1 MGAPK
6 GNKYAVGTKL
16 SPEEVAI
23 GAEEYFKKCDNT
35 KWFKNE
41 AIKSGDR
48 AGEIIQIPVSTPYT
62 IRGLCVHLGITRQ
75 TFLNYD
81 KDKKFFEV
89 CTRIRDKIETN
100 QVEGAVNGSYNA
112 SIVARLVG
120 LADKPQ
126 VEQSGSIDVNISII
140 GDD

>member
-6 GNKYAVGTKL
+6 GNKYAEGKKL
-16 SPEEVAI
+16 TPEELAI
-23 GAEEYFKKCDNT
+23 GAAEYFKACDEK

-48 AGEIIQIPVSTPYT
+48 AGEIIQIPISTPYT

-81 KDKKFFEV
+81 KDKKYFEV
-89 CTRIRDKIETN
+89 CKRVRDKIETN

-112 SIVARLVG
+112 AIVARLLG
-120 LADKPQ
+120 LADKQ
-126 VEQSGSIDVNISII
+126 EVEQSGALKVNISII